1 MSQLSAEVSARE
13 LTVLAWRRTA
23 LRWVA
28 VAVVAARIF
37 TDTIGPAVVVVAF
50 VTIAVA
56 VALSL
61 AAARE
66 NPPDALLKPAL
77 RLGVVVVGT
86 LALGVSALVWVL
98 AQ

>member
-1 MSQLSAEVSARE
+1 MTQMSPETSARE
-13 LTVLAWRRTA
+13 LTILAWHRTA

-37 TDTIGPAVVVVAF
+37 TDTVGPAVVVVAF
-50 VTIAVA
+50 VTIAA
-56 VALSL
+56 GVALSL

-66 NPPDALLKPAL
+66 DPPDALRKPAL

-86 LALGVSALVWVL
+86 LGLGVAALVWVL
-98 AQ
+98 VQ